1 MGRRKKAPIDQAARI
16 DYQTRM
22 KRMRLERTLRLGDIA
37 RELGMSESAIS
48 RIERGSLVPSDLT
61 KNKLS
66 AFYGC
71 GFEELMHPAEG

>member
-1 MGRRKKAPIDQAARI
+1 MLKRKRAPIDQTARI
-16 DYQTRM
+16 EYQTRM
-22 KRMRLERTLRLGDIA
+22 KQMRLERTLRLGDIA

-61 KNKLS
+61 KQKLT

-71 GFEELMHPAEG
+71 GFEDLMHPVEG